1 VFLFWAFGRFFFIA
15 SPCCEWRC
23 TLFCWYTA
31 TWFGSSLT
39 NRPLKEVYFC
49 QVVIRQGELLVGIL
63 DKNQYGATPY
73 SLSHLFFELYGGWVS
88 ADFLSGL
95 SKLFTDFIKD
105 EGEQICPDFHACH
118 GI

>member
-1 VFLFWAFGRFFFIA
+1 
-15 SPCCEWRC
+15 
-23 TLFCWYTA
+23 
-31 TWFGSSLT
+31 
-39 NRPLKEVYFC
+39 LKCAEEVYFW

-105 EGEQICPDFHACH
+105 EGEQICPDFHAFH
-118 GI
+118 GIWIYILSQCCSVEAESQRVKIKLPFRSLNRNYE

>member
-1 VFLFWAFGRFFFIA
+1 
-15 SPCCEWRC
+15 
-23 TLFCWYTA
+23 
-31 TWFGSSLT
+31 
-39 NRPLKEVYFC
+39 
-49 QVVIRQGELLVGIL
+49 VVIRQGELLVGIL

-105 EGEQICPDFHACH
+105 EGERICPDFHACQS
-118 GI
+118 GTSISIYTLKQCCQRAEEPTLNCLKEPEPKL

>member
-1 VFLFWAFGRFFFIA
+1 M
-15 SPCCEWRC
+15 
-23 TLFCWYTA
+23 
-31 TWFGSSLT
+31 
-39 NRPLKEVYFC
+39 
-49 QVVIRQGELLVGIL
+49 GIL

-105 EGEQICPDFHACH
+105 EGELADLPRVSCLSDWYLEIRYNLMQCCERAEEPKLNCLKEPEPKL
-118 GI
+118 

>member
-1 VFLFWAFGRFFFIA
+1 M
-15 SPCCEWRC
+15 
-23 TLFCWYTA
+23 FCWYTA

-39 NRPLKEVYFC
+39 NRPLKEVYFW

-105 EGEQICPDFHACH
+105 EGEQICQDFYACQS
-118 GI
+118 GVSRYTQSCE

>member
-1 VFLFWAFGRFFFIA
+1 
-15 SPCCEWRC
+15 
-23 TLFCWYTA
+23 
-31 TWFGSSLT
+31 
-39 NRPLKEVYFC
+39 
-49 QVVIRQGELLVGIL
+49 VVIRQGELLVGIL

-105 EGEQICPDFHACH
+105 EGEQICQDFHACQSGT
-118 GI
+118 GISRYTLKQCFEKAEEPK